1 MPRNLLAMKGSEH
14 LALSIA
20 TVLVLLAPWLP
31 ENATQIALLCAG
43 VAIGSLLPDTDA
55 KDSKIH
61 HMKAI
66 PRLFGAVMRPV
77 VVPLMR
83 AIYGA
88 CGYPFNPAHR
98 KSLHTLFG
106 VGVYS
111 VLLSLFIWVA
121 LSLLDRWDPLMLLF
135 MAGMVAGGVLH
146 IVEDCCTVSGCSPFA
161 PFRETRINGGIST
174 GKRGEHR
181 PVHFAAVLAAAGACA
196 FSARTSFGMQPG
208 TVLAYAAPALL
219 LAWGLFFY
227 IARFGAKS

>member
-1 MPRNLLAMKGSEH
+1 MKGSEH
-14 LALSIA
+14 LSLSLA
-20 TVLVLLAPWLP
+20 TVLVLLAPWIP
-31 ENATQIALLCAG
+31 EHATQIAIICAG
-43 VAIGSLLPDTDA
+43 IAIGSLLPDTDA

-77 VVPLMR
+77 VMPVMR
-83 AIYGA
+83 TIYAA
-88 CGYPFNPAHR
+88 CGFRFNPAHR

-121 LSLLDRWDPLMLLF
+121 LSLLNRWDPVMLLF
-135 MAGMVAGGVLH
+135 MAGMAAGGVLH
-146 IVEDCCTVSGCSPFA
+146 VVEDCCTVSGCSPFA
-161 PFRETRINGGIST
+161 PFREAKINGGIST
-174 GKRGEHR
+174 GNRTEHR
-181 PVHFAAVLAAAGACA
+181 PAHFAAVLAAAAACA
-196 FSARTSFGMQPG
+196 FAARTTLGLQPG
-208 TVLAYAAPALL
+208 VILAYAAPALL